1 MVHLAEHQVT
11 KDETASARVTRHAGI
26 LSGQL
31 RSLATTLFPPSASK
45 GLRSFTSG
53 EVARIA
59 GVSDGY
65 LRQLSLDGLGPT
77 PTTGHGGRRSYSL
90 AQINELRG

>member
-1 MVHLAEHQVT
+1 MVQLAEHQVT

-65 LRQLSLDGLGPT
+65 LRQLSLDGL
-77 PTTGHGGRRSYSL
+77 
-90 AQINELRG
+90 